1 MPAEVTPL
9 KRKRGRPAKFSR
21 WLSLADVARIV
32 RTDED
37 TLERVLA
44 GAPGVLPGAV
54 CDAEGWR
61 VPEAAL
67 RELLGVQS
75 GPLPTT
81 ATPAEV
87 ARYTRRD
94 RKTVYGWLKMRRPN
108 GEPLLPYREILGSI
122 IIDVRDVLALPGR
135 MPGPPPSFFA
145 NSKGGS
151 EHG

>member
-1 MPAEVTPL
+1 MPAEMKPE

-21 WLSLADVARIV
+21 WLSLAQVAQIV
-32 RTDED
+32 RTDEE

-81 ATPAEV
+81 ATPTEV
-87 ARYTRRD
+87 AHYTRRD
-94 RKTVYGWLKMRRPN
+94 RKTVYGWLKMLRPN
-108 GEPLLPYREILGSI
+108 GQPLLPHKVVLGAI
-122 IIDVRDVLALPGR
+122 VIDVRDVLALPGR
-135 MPGPPPSFFA
+135 MPGPPPPFFA